1 MRLPHTLRHMHRSQ
15 QLLTQTEEMVP
26 EGDIVALKSL
36 LQRILGQPNNLQ
48 QNLRDAAACE

>member
-1 MRLPHTLRHMHRSQ
+1 
-15 QLLTQTEEMVP
+15 MVP

-48 QNLRDAAACE
+48 QNLRDAAACECRQR

>member
-1 MRLPHTLRHMHRSQ
+1 MHRSQ